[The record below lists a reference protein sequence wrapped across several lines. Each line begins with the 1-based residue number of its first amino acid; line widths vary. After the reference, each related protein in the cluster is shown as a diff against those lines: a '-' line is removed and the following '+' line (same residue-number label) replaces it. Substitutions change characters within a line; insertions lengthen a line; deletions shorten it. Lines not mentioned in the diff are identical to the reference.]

1 MGQIHGSIESRARAA
16 TSYHR
21 MAWTDLRQ
29 TLSADSDFVLR
40 PRAWESLNITFI
52 ALYATRV
59 IYLAKSLTKT
69 RRAGGSLVVTL
80 PKELVE
86 AQRIK
91 EGEVVEIAVR
101 KLRREG
107 FGTLKGIKPFTA
119 EDELDAHG

>member
-1 MGQIHGSIESRARAA
+1 MAR
-16 TSYHR
+16 
-21 MAWTDLRQ
+21 
-29 TLSADSDFVLR
+29 
-40 PRAWESLNITFI
+40 
-52 ALYATRV
+52 
-59 IYLAKSLTKT
+59 SLTKT

-107 FGTLKGIKPFTA
+107 FGTLKGIKPFTS